1 MSGTVEKEGGYMNRP
16 PLLTGSAKYDAWKP
30 KMMAFLRS
38 IDSKVWKVVL
48 TGWEQPMYASK
59 EGTSTGIVKPE
70 VEWTTEE
77 EAIANQNHKAI
88 YALFNGV
95 DTSVFK
101 MIKNC
106 VSAKEA
112 WEVLQKCYEGTTKV
126 KQSKIQHLT
135 SRFEALK
142 MKDDENIQDFHLK
155 LLDIGNSFEA
165 LGEKMSD
172 EKLARK
178 LLRSLPKRFDM
189 KVTAIE
195 EAHDISSMKMDEL
208 VGSLQ
213 TFESVLDER
222 GDKRNKSIA
231 FVSNTEEEDDQSED
245 GEEDSIADA
254 IAMLGRQFNK
264 VLKRVDRRNRQNGQG
279 IRFDINKQQNSLKKS
294 KPEDKSTQG
303 KGVQCHECE
312 GYGHI
317 RSECGTYQ
325 KRQKKGL
332 TVSWSDEDT
341 DEEGESARH
350 VTALT
355 GTCVDVEDW
364 DSDEDEDVS
373 YEELASTYK
382 DLLTR
387 YEEMCRILEKQ
398 KKTINKLQ
406 TEVNTQVQKVAQAE
420 EKVIQVNAQ
429 MDDLRKRV
437 SQLNSGGDLLEEILE
452 NVPSGKLRSV
462 GYNYSSLN
470 QYQQDPETKF
480 SSGGNMIDPCTGKV
494 MLEHQPRH
502 SKAFPVPKFALDPK
516 PSASQGPRPRAYQ
529 RSNSQRRYRR
539 WVCHHCGKRGHIR
552 PFCYKLHGYPN
563 QKPNQNVTHEKT
575 IVKKEWRPI
584 EESAALPK
592 EEDVGLI
599 AHTSLRASSREDW
612 YFDSGCSRHMT
623 GEEKYLMNVRSYK
636 ASFVTFGDGAKGE
649 IIGIG
654 DLINHGQ
661 PNLENVLLVKGL
673 TANLISISQLCD
685 QGMKVNFTKSECL
698 VNNEEGQL
706 VLRGTRSKY
715 NCYLWKPQEEALT
728 STCLVTTEDE
738 VQLWHQKMGHL
749 NLKGMK
755 KVISLEAIRGIP
767 KLRIVEGKVCGE
779 CQIGKQVRMSHPMLE
794 HQTTSKVLELLHM
807 DLMGPMQVES
817 LGGKRYVLVV
827 VDDFS
832 RYTWVNFIREKSDSF
847 DVFKELCIQ
856 IQREKGSNVVRI
868 RSDHGREFENSKF
881 DDFCAAEGI
890 KHEYS
895 SPITPQQNGIV
906 ERKNRTIQES
916 ARVMLHAKNVPY
928 HFWAEAMNTACY
940 VHNRVTLRKGTTS
953 TLYELWKDRK
963 PTVKHFHIFGSE
975 CFILADREPR
985 RKLDPKSEKGF
996 FLGYSTNS
1004 RAYRVYNTKTQ
1015 VVMESVNVVVKDS
1028 SDKENEGVDQGTPVS
1043 VNAEPDDGA
1052 STPASMNEADER
1064 TIEEDSDESARP
1076 QATSKGPSVRVQ
1088 KNHPLDLVIGNPEQG
1103 ITTRRTNDVVANS
1116 CFVSLFEPKNVKEAL
1131 TDEAWIE
1138 AMQEELNQFERS
1150 EVWDLVP
1157 RPEDVNVIGTKWVYK
1172 NKSDENGTVTR
1183 NKARL
1188 VAQGY
1193 TQIEGL
1199 DFDETF
1205 APVARLESIRLLLG
1219 VACILKFKLYQMDV
1233 KSAFLNGYLQEEV
1246 YVEQPKGFVDPE
1258 HPNYVY
1264 KLKKALYGLKQA
1276 PRTWYERLTQFL
1288 EEQGYRKGG
1297 SDKTLFVK
1305 QEKGKFIIAQIYV
1318 DDIVFGG
1325 MSNAMVQH
1333 FVQQMQSEFEMSLVG
1348 ELTYFLGLQI
1358 KQMDD
1363 TIFISQSKYA
1373 RNIIKKFGMDNATH
1387 KRTPAPTHLKL
1398 TKDEKGISVDQSL
1411 YRSMIGSLLYLT
1423 ASRPYITYAVGVCA
1437 RYQADPKV
1445 SHLTQVKRILK
1456 YVNGTSDYGIMH
1468 SHCENSTLY
1477 GYCDADWAGS
1487 ADDRKSTSGGC
1498 FFLGTNLISWFS
1510 KKQNCVALSTAEA
1523 EYVAAGSSC
1532 SQLVWMKQM
1541 LKEYDV
1547 EQDAL
1552 TLYCDNM
1559 SAINISKN
1567 PVQHS
1572 KTKHIDIRH
1581 HYIRDLVESKIVVL
1595 EHIGTKEQIAE
1606 IFTKALDAVQFEK
1619 LRGKLGI
1626 CLHEEA

>member
-1 MSGTVEKEGGYMNRP
+1 
-16 PLLTGSAKYDAWKP
+16 
-30 KMMAFLRS
+30 
-38 IDSKVWKVVL
+38 
-48 TGWEQPMYASK
+48 MYASK

-355 GTCVDVEDW
+355 GTCVEVEDW

-398 KKTINKLQ
+398 KKTINKLI

-452 NVPSGKLRSV
+452 NVPSGKLKSV

-470 QYQQDPETKF
+470 QYQQNPETKF

-516 PSASQGPRPRAYQ
+516 SSASQRPRPRTYQ

-706 VLRGTRSKY
+706 VLRGTRSKD
-715 NCYLWKPQEEALT
+715 NCYLWMPQEEALT

-832 RYTWVNFIREKSDSF
+832 RYTWVNFIREKSDAF

-1064 TIEEDSDESARP
+1064 TIEEDNDESARP

-1276 PRTWYERLTQFL
+1276 PRAWYERLTQFL

-1325 MSNAMVQH
+1325 MSNTMVQH

-1423 ASRPYITYAVGVCA
+1423 ASRPDITYAVGVCA

-1456 YVNGTSDYGIMH
+1456 YVNGTSDYGIMY

-1581 HYIRDLVESKIVVL
+1581 HYIRDLVENKIVVL
-1595 EHIGTKEQIAE
+1595 EHVGTKEQIAD
-1606 IFTKALDAVQFEK
+1606 IFTKALDAVQFEN

-1626 CLHEEA
+1626 CLYEEL